1 MISTQVALVK
11 REVWEHRSIWIT
23 PATVAF
29 VMQFLVIAIV
39 IMIAA
44 FGEQVNPEIERLADA
59 TLPEPAREAALAVA
73 LLVLTIVFPTAMW
86 FLMIFYCLD
95 ALYAERKDRSILFWR
110 SLPITDAETVTSKL
124 LTVALAIPVATMA
137 AIMVS
142 HLLNLIVIS
151 VWLGIEGVNP
161 FRFIWAAVPLF
172 DTWAAIFIFLLAV
185 PIWISPL
192 LGWFL
197 FISAWA
203 KRGPFLRAVLPVAV
217 LPVFEFIIFRSWNLG
232 LAILE
237 RLSLNA
243 IPIFDVA
250 NIEAQFDEDRLN
262 DTLAQGVNVTSVLD
276 VGKFVTSIEVWVGLI
291 VCGLF
296 ATAAIYMRRYKD
308 DS

>member
-1 MISTQVALVK
+1 MISTQVALIK

-39 IMIAA
+39 IMVAA
-44 FGEQVNPEIERLADA
+44 FGEEVNPEIERLADA
-59 TLPEPAREAALAVA
+59 TLPDAAREAALAVV
-73 LLVLTIVFPTAMW
+73 LLILTFVFPLAMW

-95 ALYAERKDRSILFWR
+95 SLYAERKDRSILFWR
-110 SLPITDAETVTSKL
+110 SLPITDAETVVSKL
-124 LTVALAIPVATMA
+124 LTIALAIPFATMA

-142 HLLNLIVIS
+142 HLLNLIIIS
-151 VWLGIEGVNP
+151 VWLGMEGANP
-161 FRFIWAAVPLF
+161 FRFIWGAVPLF
-172 DTWAAIFIFLLAV
+172 DTWAAIFVFLLAI
-185 PIWISPL
+185 PIWIAPL

-203 KRGPFLRAVLPVAV
+203 KRGPFLRAVLPIAV
-217 LPVFEFIIFRSWNLG
+217 LPVFEYIIFRSWNLG
-232 LAILE
+232 LAIVE

-243 IPIFDVA
+243 MPIFDVA
-250 NIEAQFDEDRLN
+250 NIESQFDEDSLH
-262 DTLAQGVNVTSVLD
+262 DTFAEGVNVTSVLD
-276 VGKFVTSIEVWVGLI
+276 LGKFFSSIEVWAGLI